1 MRLVCL
7 SVLLFLFSSY
17 LYAQNK
23 KDEQGRKQGDWSKY
37 YPNGTS
43 LLYKGQFKDDLP
55 IGEFRYYF
63 ESGKIKSIVHYETK
77 ERSYA
82 WFYFENE
89 QLMCEGQ
96 YLNQKKDSIWKN
108 YNAEGYLLSMEY
120 FELNRLNGERRVY
133 YIQNQVETGEIKCAS
148 IETYK
153 DSILEGP
160 YSQYLSSG
168 VKVQEGNYLDG
179 TKNGVWKSYYPSGS
193 LETIIKYRK
202 GKAYGY
208 SYAYDEE
215 GSEIYRVYWLD
226 GEKLSKEDLAKYL
239 EKCRKQ
245 GVIPEE

>member
-7 SVLLFLFSSY
+7 SVLLFLLSPS

-23 KDEQGRKQGDWSKY
+23 KDEQGRKQGVWEKY
-37 YPNGTS
+37 YPDATT
-43 LLYKGQFKDDLP
+43 LIYRGQFKDDIP
-55 IGEFRYYF
+55 YGDFKYYYP
-63 ESGKIKSIVHYETK
+63 SGKIKSIVRHEGAK
-77 ERSYA
+77 RSYA

-89 QLMCEGQ
+89 ELMSEGL
-96 YLNQKKDSIWKN
+96 YRDMKKDSLWKN
-108 YNAEGYLLSMEY
+108 YNAQGYLLSTEV
-120 FELNRLNGERRVY
+120 FKNNKLNGERRVF
-133 YIQNQVETGEIKCAS
+133 YIQDQVETGEIKCAS
-148 IETYK
+148 METYK

-193 LETIIKYRK
+193 LATLIKYRK

-226 GEKLSKEDLAKYL
+226 GEKLSKEDLSKYL